1 MLSWAEGDDSMN
13 KPQDTSLHQR
23 MHKDWL
29 RDPEYRAE
37 YDRARAEIA
46 QVDALLRELDRLRA
60 DAQIS
65 KAELARRIGRN
76 ESSIR
81 RLFTADQPRPELPL
95 VISIAQAVGAR
106 IEVHPMDPPK
116 RRKARRAPAPA

>member
-1 MLSWAEGDDSMN
+1 MN

-95 VISIAQAVGAR
+95 VISIAQETQGAQGTGSGLR
-106 IEVHPMDPPK
+106 SRTATLPNSSVEYE
-116 RRKARRAPAPA
+116 